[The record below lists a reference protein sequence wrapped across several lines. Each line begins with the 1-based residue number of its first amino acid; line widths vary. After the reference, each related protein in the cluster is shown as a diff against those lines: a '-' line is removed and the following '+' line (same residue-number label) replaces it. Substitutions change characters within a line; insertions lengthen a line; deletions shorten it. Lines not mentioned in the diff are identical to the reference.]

1 MMTEKEITKLKRTI
15 YIWENIGVG
24 MNTTTKEKE
33 IATKQFLEKNSDY
46 NFYQVC
52 DVIGLNKGTYY
63 HFINDKKNK
72 TQYEIND
79 EKLSIEIRN
88 IYAETEGRIG
98 SNKIKV
104 ILDSRNVKASLQ
116 KVRKLMK
123 KMNLKVV
130 IKKPNRRDKD
140 TTPKNIFRKNLLKKQ
155 FFQDKPNK
163 VWVSDFTEIKINR
176 AKFYLCVILDLFSRK
191 VVAYRLSIRL
201 NSNLAL
207 LTFKDAYQNRGEPN
221 DLLFHSDQG
230 SQYTSIEFMNTLKAL
245 KTKQSFSNPGN
256 PYDNAVMES
265 FFATLKREEVHRKKY
280 KDYDDLKASID
291 KYMVFYNDIRPHKSL
306 KYLTPTQF
314 EEKNS

>member
-1 MMTEKEITKLKRTI
+1 MMTEKEITNLKRTI

-24 MNTTTKEKE
+24 MNATTKEKE

-88 IYAETEGRIG
+88 IYAKTEGRIG
-98 SNKIKV
+98 SNKIKL

-140 TTPKNIFRKNLLKKQ
+140 TTPKNIFRNNLLKKQ